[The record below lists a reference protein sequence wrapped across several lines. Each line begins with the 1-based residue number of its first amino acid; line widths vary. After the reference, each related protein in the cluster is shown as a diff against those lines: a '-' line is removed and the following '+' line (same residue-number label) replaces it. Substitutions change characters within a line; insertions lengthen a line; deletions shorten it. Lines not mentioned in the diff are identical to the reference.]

1 MRRALDRL
9 YDGCGYLAALS
20 IVCIALAI
28 LAEMV
33 GRMAGV
39 LIPAATEFAGYC
51 LASAVFLGLAHT
63 LARGQHIRV
72 SMLLQRVPGRVRRW
86 LEIWCLGTGT
96 LLSLYFAWHFCAF
109 AYETFVFG
117 DLGQGLIKTPL
128 WIPQSG
134 LAFGLI
140 VLAIAFVDELIA
152 ILAGRTPRHIAME
165 ADEAARAG
173 RVRGEA

>member
-1 MRRALDRL
+1 MRGALERL
-9 YDGCGYLAALS
+9 YEVCGYLAALS

-28 LAEMV
+28 LAEVV
-33 GRMAGV
+33 GRMAGI

-63 LARGQHIRV
+63 LTRGQHIRV
-72 SMLLQRVPGRVRRW
+72 SMLLQRVPGPVRRW
-86 LEIWCLGTGT
+86 LEIWCLGMGT
-96 LLSLYFAWHFCAF
+96 VLSLYFAWHFCAF

-134 LAFGLI
+134 LALGLV
-140 VLAIAFVDELIA
+140 VLAIAFVDEFVA
-152 ILAGRTPRHIAME
+152 ILAGRTPRHVAME

-173 RVRGEA
+173 QARGES